1 MKKISLLAFALIL
14 AVGTLVAQPGRSN
27 RANYSPETR
36 AMMRLDALA
45 STVELS
51 KSERTQVLE
60 LFTSQEKERA
70 TKRAQM
76 DLQREQRRAEM
87 EASKAKTDAS
97 LKKIIGD
104 EKFAKY
110 EAARAEKKEVV
121 EEKLNAFDEM
131 VYISKCHRGSLRYP
145 TIKKWFL
152 KEYPDVAKFGT
163 VELSEEAQ
171 EEETKTQSVIPMP
184 ESQTEKKTA

>member
-1 MKKISLLAFALIL
+1 MRNPLSEEYAL
-14 AVGTLVAQPGRSN
+14 
-27 RANYSPETR
+27 
-36 AMMRLDALA
+36 
-45 STVELS
+45 
-51 KSERTQVLE
+51 
-60 LFTSQEKERA
+60 
-70 TKRAQM
+70 
-76 DLQREQRRAEM
+76 LQRTRQDFP
-87 EASKAKTDAS
+87 T
-97 LKKIIGD
+97 
-104 EKFAKY
+104 FAVRTRQIKSNPQKDTYKGLTY
-110 EAARAEKKEVV
+110 EWMRNHIATHEPEEVV

>member
-1 MKKISLLAFALIL
+1 MKKLSLLAFALML
-14 AVGTLVAQPGRSN
+14 MVGTLVAQPGRSN

-87 EASKAKTDAS
+87 DALRAKNDVS

-110 EAARAEKKEVV
+110 EAARAQKKEAG
-121 EEKLNAFDEM
+121 KDRRNG
-131 VYISKCHRGSLRYP
+131 KNCGSDQ
-145 TIKKWFL
+145 KG
-152 KEYPDVAKFGT
+152 DGT
-163 VELSEEAQ
+163 GRNR
-171 EEETKTQSVIPMP
+171 K
-184 ESQTEKKTA
+184 